1 MFYVEDQGLI
11 TDYQVKMNKEQLES
25 VRTQIIYQCSVVE
38 KRHMNDSLDALE
50 TETRHNI
57 RNITKKEV
65 DRDYETRYY
74 YSYDYDHYQ
83 VPKVVETLN
92 ALLRKEYDQ
101 IEELRNVEDVVLYPT
116 NIEEQIAA
124 IMAQYDD
131 QNRIGFIRKMDDE
144 VTKLR
149 EQIEREESRIPI
161 KKSVRDFVPNIED
174 CFTFTPGISISTEAF
189 HQTMQFI
196 QETDRGMTLLK
207 VDPPVMKSA
216 YVVQLVKR
224 RMNNEH
230 NTRTGK

>member
-65 DRDYETRYY
+65 DQEYETRYY

-101 IEELRNVEDVVLYPT
+101 IEELQNVEDVVLYPT

-131 QNRIGFIRKMDDE
+131 QNQIGFIRKMDDE

-149 EQIEREESRIPI
+149 EQIEREESEFRSKNPFGTLCRTSKIVLLLHQEFQFLRKHFI
-161 KKSVRDFVPNIED
+161 KPCNSFKKQI
-174 CFTFTPGISISTEAF
+174 G
-189 HQTMQFI
+189 
-196 QETDRGMTLLK
+196 G
-207 VDPPVMKSA
+207 
-216 YVVQLVKR
+216 
-224 RMNNEH
+224 
-230 NTRTGK
+230 